1 MPEINHVIGI
11 KGSLDDVYA
20 TISTIEGL
28 RHWWTIDTTGS
39 SEAGGI
45 LRFRFGHP
53 GGPSMK
59 VTEVKKNALVRWT
72 CVEDSGQWVGTEFTF
87 ALSEKNGQVTLRFTQ
102 AKWLE
107 VTDLLA
113 FCTTK
118 WGVFLMGLKEFV
130 ECGTGRPWPHDLQ
143 ITHQ

>member
-11 KGSLDDVYA
+11 KGSLDAVYA
-20 TISTIEGL
+20 TISTIDGL
-28 RHWWTIDTTGS
+28 RQWWTTDTTGS
-39 SEAGGI
+39 SEVGGT
-45 LRFRFGHP
+45 LRFRHGKP

-59 VTEVKKNALVRWT
+59 VTEVEKNARVRWR
-72 CVEDSGQWVGTEFTF
+72 CVEDSGEWVGTEFTF

-102 AKWLE
+102 AKWRE
-107 VTDLLA
+107 VTDSLA

-118 WGVFLMGLKEFV
+118 WGVYLMGLKELI
-130 ECGTGRPWPHDLQ
+130 ESGTGRPWPHDLQ